1 MTSIQAPITAWM
13 AYSDATEMP
22 PPTLYIAPFRPPVS
36 SYPATEEPREADPR
50 LAEVLRSFSSPF
62 ITAYFLSKKAF
73 GADDRY
79 TLFVPLQAPVV
90 EGLVDVYENA
100 SLGFSYRDRKFKA
113 ESEQRLEELLQNH
126 MVSVK
131 IEPHQVEY
139 RNTRVEAV
147 NHSVIHINEQGEIN
161 DGVSQIQKYISLP
174 NCTVFLISKEI
185 SLS

>member
-36 SYPATEEPREADPR
+36 SYPATEEAKPSDHR
-50 LAEVLRSFSSPF
+50 LAEALQSFSSPF
-62 ITAYFLSKKAF
+62 LTAYFLSKKAF

-79 TLFVPLQAPVV
+79 TLFVPLQAPVI

-113 ESEQRLEELLQNH
+113 ESEKRLEDLLQNH
-126 MVSVK
+126 MVNVK
-131 IEPHQVEY
+131 IEPRQVEY
-139 RNTRVEAV
+139 RNTRIEAV
-147 NHSVIHINEQGEIN
+147 NSSVIHIDEQGEIN
-161 DGVSQIQKYISLP
+161 DGVSRIKQYITFP
-174 NCTVFLISKEI
+174 NCTVFLITNEI
-185 SLS
+185 SLN